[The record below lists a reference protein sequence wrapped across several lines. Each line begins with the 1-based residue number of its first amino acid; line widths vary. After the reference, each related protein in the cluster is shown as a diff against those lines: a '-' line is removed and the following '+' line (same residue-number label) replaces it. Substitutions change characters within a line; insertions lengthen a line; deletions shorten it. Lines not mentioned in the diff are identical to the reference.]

1 MVPINNSGKI
11 HESFTKKMIKLYQP
25 YPHHTNM
32 NRGVTP
38 WLPHLHLETVWWG
51 PVKCSC
57 PTLNKYLENVEKK
70 GLGRG
75 WRGGYPRT
83 KIAEEKDS

>member
-1 MVPINNSGKI
+1 M
-11 HESFTKKMIKLYQP
+11 HENFTKKIMKPYQP

-38 WLPHLHLETVWWG
+38 LLPHHHLETVWWG
-51 PVKCSC
+51 PAKYSC
-57 PTLNKYLENVEKK
+57 PTLNRYLEKVEKK

-75 WRGGYPRT
+75 RGGRYPRT